1 MGPVYGISTSVVPR
15 GYFGFQVTVAIEG
28 IFLGLK
34 FAFPGFFGVGNF
46 GKYFWGWPD
55 LRRNVLEVFKTIER
69 FVVLPAYPS
78 LIVL

>member
-1 MGPVYGISTSVVPR
+1 M
-15 GYFGFQVTVAIEG
+15 AIEG

-34 FAFPGFFGVGNF
+34 FVFPGFLGVGNF
-46 GKYFWGWPD
+46 GKYIWGRLD

-69 FVVLPAYPS
+69 FVVLPAYPG

>member
-1 MGPVYGISTSVVPR
+1 MAIASYGGDR
-15 GYFGFQVTVAIEG
+15 R

-34 FAFPGFFGVGNF
+34 FSCPGFFGLANF

-55 LRRNVLEVFKTIER
+55 FRRNVLEVFKTIER
-69 FVVLPAYPS
+69 FVVLSAYPG